1 MYILYNCII
10 LSFSL
15 FRRIMPPKSRRQRAG
30 ALNYLKQKEITR
42 PETGT
47 WVEAG
52 SGSSGARVEV
62 GTGSG
67 EGTVPGT
74 SEDRET
80 ECLVSKRP
88 RLSDVCAIAEGSV
101 EAWLGSLPRDDV
113 QHLALLHYARLPTIF
128 YLNKTDTAA
137 TVGEVLQRSEH
148 TIR

>member
-1 MYILYNCII
+1 MEETGCVYIYNCII

-74 SEDRET
+74 SEERET
-80 ECLVSKRP
+80 ECPVSK
-88 RLSDVCAIAEGSV
+88 
-101 EAWLGSLPRDDV
+101 
-113 QHLALLHYARLPTIF
+113 
-128 YLNKTDTAA
+128 
-137 TVGEVLQRSEH
+137 
-148 TIR
+148 